1 MARSLLHRLSL
12 LEQRQA
18 PQPDA
23 ADSARI
29 RQTLEEK
36 LLAPSEA
43 DEGPELSE
51 EEVERQA
58 AELRRLLRAQIAA
71 SRVPQRSRR

>member
-1 MARSLLHRLSL
+1 MHHSLLHRLAA
-12 LEQRQA
+12 LEQRHK

-23 ADSARI
+23 ASYARI
-29 RQTLEEK
+29 RARLEEK
-36 LLAPSEA
+36 LLALSEA